1 MQRSLGAAGII
12 AAPNS
17 ACRSSVD
24 ERPSACTF
32 SAAWQRLLPNEISGF
47 WAACPAHRP
56 CADERH
62 RIVELRGAAN
72 LRRKMI

>member
-1 MQRSLGAAGII
+1 MQRSLGAAGTI

-24 ERPSACTF
+24 ERPSAYTF

-47 WAACPAHRP
+47 WRLVPPLGRARTNA
-56 CADERH
+56 
-62 RIVELRGAAN
+62 IGSSNFVELP
-72 LRRKMI
+72 I

>member
-12 AAPNS
+12 AAPNP

-47 WAACPAHRP
+47 RRLVPPIGNVPTNAVGSSNF
-56 CADERH
+56 
-62 RIVELRGAAN
+62 VEQP
-72 LRRKMI
+72 I